1 MTRPLTAAEPM
12 ARPAPPPPRPPRK
25 PRFRFL
31 RRLIGTVA
39 AIALVVVV
47 VTGLVGW
54 DAYTRF
60 SAGLPTLD
68 GVRNYQPRT
77 LSRIYADDD
86 RLTAELATERR
97 IFEPYEAIPEIVRRA
112 FVSAEDQNFWVHRGV
127 DPLAIARAAV
137 NDLQHVGDNRRPIGA
152 STITQQVARNML
164 LGSNERSLDRKV
176 KEAILALRIERVL
189 HKPRILELYLNEIYL
204 GQGAYGV
211 AAAAQTYFNKPL
223 GQVTIAEAAMLA
235 ALPKSPNNYNPFH
248 FPDAA
253 RNRRDWVL
261 DRMVDTH
268 AITAAD
274 AAAAKAQPVVPT
286 AYHKP
291 DLVAGAEY
299 FDQEVK
305 RQLVDKFGIDQA
317 NQGGLVVH
325 TSYDAATQ
333 ALADRSLRRG
343 LLAFD
348 RAHDGWRGPVTHLP
362 GLSIDADW
370 ATPLANVPRPP
381 GLLAQWR
388 LAVVLSTKGGEAATL
403 GWLDDAHAGTA
414 PANRQHTGLLHVADL
429 AWARPLRHDGE
440 LGPMPSRVSQTV
452 AVGDVVMVEPAGTE
466 TYGETATLGPES
478 LGRPDR
484 LQLRQIPAIAGALI
498 AMDPNTGRV
507 AAMSGGWSIE
517 RSVFNRVTQAQRQ
530 PGSSFKPIV
539 YLAAMEQDISPADKF
554 EDAPITIGSWT
565 PENYEMDF
573 LGPTSLHVALAK
585 SRNLVTVRLAQKV
598 GMDAVAAAAIAFHE
612 VDAMPHVLP
621 AALGAVDTTVMREA
635 GAYASLAMGGKE
647 VVPNVI
653 DSVQD
658 RDGHVVWRPTGLDIA
673 AGGDPALPPTLT
685 DMRKPIADPAST
697 FQVLEMMRG
706 VVLSGTGVPV
716 VKDLD
721 RPIAGKTGTT
731 SNFNDAWFAGFTPD
745 LVTVV
750 WVGYDQPASLGD
762 KEDGAHVAGPIWHD
776 FVQADLAGKPA
787 LDFRPP
793 EGVAT
798 YRWYPGDGHPAV
810 DAFKPGQEPEIAP
823 APVDTASTTDTP
835 PTVTTPDGT
844 QPIAATPPTPAP
856 KPKASADS
864 GAGDPGMGGLY

>member
-12 ARPAPPPPRPPRK
+12 ARPASPPPRGRPPRK
-25 PRFRFL
+25 PRFLLL
-31 RRLIGTVA
+31 RRLIGFLA
-39 AIALVVVV
+39 AVSLVVVV
-47 VTGLVGW
+47 VTGLVAW

-77 LSRIYADDD
+77 LSRIYSDDD
-86 RLTAELATERR
+86 RLIAELATERR

-137 NDLQHVGDNRRPIGA
+137 TDLQHVHDNRRPIGA

-223 GQVTIAEAAMLA
+223 GQVSIAEAAMLA
-235 ALPKSPNNYNPFH
+235 ALPKSPSNYNPFH

-253 RNRRDWVL
+253 RTRRDWVL

-274 AAAAKAQPVVPT
+274 AALAKAQPVVPT

-291 DLVAGAEY
+291 DVLAGADY
-299 FDQEVK
+299 FNQEVR
-305 RQLVDKFGIDQA
+305 RQLVDKFGVDQA
-317 NQGGLVVH
+317 NQGGFTVH
-325 TSYDAATQ
+325 TSYDVATQ
-333 ALADRSLRRG
+333 ALADRALRHG

-348 RAHDGWRGPVTHLP
+348 RAHDGWRGPVTHLADISP
-362 GLSIDADW
+362 EADW
-370 ATPLANVPRPP
+370 ATALANIPRPP
-381 GLLAQWR
+381 GLLPEWR
-388 LAVVLSTKGGEAATL
+388 LAVMLSTHGGEAGTL
-403 GWLDDAHAGTA
+403 GWLDDAPPGTA

-440 LGPMPSRVSQTV
+440 LGPVPSRVSQTV
-452 AVGDVVMVEPAGTE
+452 AVGDVVMIEPAGAE
-466 TYGETATLGPES
+466 TYEETASLGPES

-484 LQLRQIPAIAGALI
+484 VQLRQIPAIAGALV
-498 AMDPNTGRV
+498 ALDPNTGRV
-507 AAMSGGWSIE
+507 AAMSGGWSVE

-530 PGSSFKPIV
+530 PGSSFKPLV
-539 YLAAMEQDISPADKF
+539 YLAAMEQDISPSEKF
-554 EDAPITIGSWT
+554 EDGPITIGSWT

-573 LGPTSLHVALAK
+573 LGPTALHVALAK

-658 RDGHVVWRPTGLDIA
+658 RDGHVVWRPAGYDIA
-673 AGGDPALPPTLT
+673 PGTDPTLPPNLT

-706 VVLSGTGVPV
+706 VVLAGTGVPV

-721 RPIAGKTGTT
+721 RPVAGKTGTT

-787 LDFRPP
+787 LDFRVPD
-793 EGVAT
+793 GVAL

-810 DAFKPGQEPEIAP
+810 DAFKPGQEPEVAP
-823 APVDTASTTDTP
+823 APAVDTASSDDP
-835 PTVTTPDGT
+835 PADGA
-844 QPIAATPPTPAP
+844 QPVAAAQPPPP

>member
-1 MTRPLTAAEPM
+1 MIRPLTAAEPM
-12 ARPAPPPPRPPRK
+12 ARPASPPPRGRPPRK
-25 PRFRFL
+25 PPFRFL
-31 RRLIGTVA
+31 RRLIGVVA
-39 AIALVVVV
+39 AISLVVVV
-47 VTGLVGW
+47 VAGLVGW

-77 LSRIYADDD
+77 MSRIYADDD
-86 RLTAELATERR
+86 HLMAELATERR
-97 IFEPYEAIPEIVRRA
+97 IFEPYAAIPEIVRRA
-112 FVSAEDQNFWVHRGV
+112 FVSAEDQNFWLHRGV

-137 NDLQHVGDNRRPIGA
+137 TDLQHVRDNRRPIGA

-189 HKPRILELYLNEIYL
+189 NKPRILELYLNEIYL

-223 GQVTIAEAAMLA
+223 GQVSIAEAAMLA
-235 ALPKSPNNYNPFH
+235 ALPKSPSNYNPFH

-268 AITAAD
+268 AIGAAD

-291 DLVAGAEY
+291 DLVAGADY

-305 RQLVDKFGIDQA
+305 RQLVDKFGADQA

-333 ALADRSLRRG
+333 ALADRSLRHG
-343 LLAFD
+343 LMAFD

-362 GLSIDADW
+362 GISKSADW
-370 ATPLANVPRPP
+370 ASALAALPKPA
-381 GLLAQWR
+381 GLLAEWR
-388 LAVVLSTKGGEAATL
+388 LAVVLSARGEAAEL
-403 GWLDDAHAGTA
+403 GWLDDATPVQDAA
-414 PANRQHTGLLHVADL
+414 SRQRTGALHVADL
-429 AWARPLRHDGE
+429 AWARPLHHDGE
-440 LGPMPSRVSQTV
+440 LGPAPSRVTQTV
-452 AVGDVVMVEPAGTE
+452 AVGDVVMVEPAGAE
-466 TYGETATLGPES
+466 TYADTASLGPER
-478 LGRPDR
+478 LGKPDR
-484 LQLRQIPAIAGALI
+484 LQLRQIPAIAGALV

-507 AAMSGGWSIE
+507 FAMSGGWSVE

-530 PGSSFKPIV
+530 PGSSFKPLV
-539 YLAAMEQDISPADKF
+539 YLAAMEQDIAPSAKF
-554 EDAPITIGSWT
+554 EDEPITIGSWT

-653 DSVQD
+653 DSIQD

-673 AGGDPALPPTLT
+673 AAGDPALPPNLT
-685 DMRKPIADPAST
+685 DMRKPIADAAST

-706 VVLSGTGVPV
+706 VVLAGTGVPV
-716 VKDLD
+716 VKDLN

-787 LDFRPP
+787 LDFRNPD
-793 EGVAT
+793 GVAT
-798 YRWYPGDGHPAV
+798 YRWYPGDGHPAI
-810 DAFKPGQEPEIAP
+810 DAFKPGQEPDVPP
-823 APVDTASTTDTP
+823 APVDTASSDTP
-835 PTVTTPDGT
+835 PAVTTPDGA
-844 QPIAATPPTPAP
+844 QPIAAAPPPP
-856 KPKASADS
+856 PQPKASADS